1 MKIAWFHYLPYS
13 LFLSMVIVVF
23 AEQSLIAQNAK
34 DLWSFQ
40 VITQSDPPRVKHT
53 DWPQNPID
61 NFVLKKLENAGMKPA
76 PAATD
81 RALIRRAYLDLIGLP
96 PSPEE
101 VTSFINS
108 IATHGSVDAF
118 KSVTERLLANPHYGE
133 RWARYWLDLVR
144 YADSNGYEIDGEK
157 PLAWQYR
164 DYVIRAFNSDTPYDR
179 FILEQLA
186 GDELDNASP
195 ETVIATGFYR
205 IGPWDAERGA
215 SVQPS
220 EVIEER
226 YNELDDMI
234 RTTSQVFL
242 GLTLG
247 CARCHDHKFDP
258 LTARD
263 YYSMLAVFNPLV
275 RPRKGRTELTR
286 PAVPA
291 RFRAIKQQTDKQ
303 ILALD
308 TRIQTLIQP
317 LQKAVLNSTKTSL
330 PKEAIDA
337 FREVPDARSD
347 EQKKL
352 IDQHKET
359 LRQEVFNTLSEPT
372 FASRVLPDTI
382 IAQIRQ
388 SRKERSKLAE
398 RFHFPEG
405 YFLLESSPDA
415 PVTHILTRGNPK
427 QPGRV
432 VEPSVPESLVQQQP
446 LFESPDLFTSRRRLS
461 LARWITDPQNPLT
474 ARVMVNRVWQ
484 YHFGQGLVRSPS
496 DFGKRGSTPTH
507 PKLLDWLA
515 GWFVHEAEW
524 SLKQLHLLIMTSR
537 TYRMNKQLVVE
548 YDRQDPDNNNL
559 WRFPYQRLDVEA
571 IRDSMLAVSG
581 QLNRTL
587 YGPSMYPEIPDE
599 ARESGYDPGA
609 AWQPFHERKASRRT
623 IYAYVKRTLIV
634 PLLDTLDFCDT
645 TRSTARRD
653 LTIVAPQA
661 LELLNGSFANR
672 QAAHFA
678 DRLILEAG
686 SNIDRQLELGFR
698 LALTREVREGEKE
711 VLKRFHQEQSIERAL
726 DGTQSEKETR
736 RQALIQVC
744 RIIFNLNEF
753 VYAD

>member
-1 MKIAWFHYLPYS
+1 MKIAWFHYLPHS
-13 LFLSMVIVVF
+13 LFLSILIGII
-23 AEQSLIAQNAK
+23 AEQSLSAQNAK

-40 VITQSDPPRVKHT
+40 AITRSDPPRVKHT

-61 NFVLKKLENAGMKPA
+61 HFVLAKLENAGMKPA
-76 PAATD
+76 PGATD

-101 VTSFINS
+101 VTSFIDS
-108 IATHGSVDAF
+108 MATQGPVEAF
-118 KSVTERLLANPHYGE
+118 NNVTERLLANPHYGE
-133 RWARYWLDLVR
+133 RWARHWLDLVR

-157 PLAWQYR
+157 PLAWKYR
-164 DYVIRAFNSDTPYDR
+164 DYVIRAFNNDTPYDR
-179 FILEQLA
+179 FLLEQLA

-303 ILALD
+303 LLALD

-317 LQKAVLNSTKTSL
+317 LQEAVLNSTKTSL
-330 PKEAIDA
+330 PKEAIHA
-337 FREVPDARSD
+337 FHETPDARSD

-359 LRQEVFNTLSEPT
+359 LRKEVFDTLSEPT
-372 FASRVLPDTI
+372 FASRALPDAI
-382 IAQIRQ
+382 IDQIQQ
-388 SRKERSKLAE
+388 SRKERSELAE

-427 QPGRV
+427 QPGPI
-432 VEPSVPESLVQQQP
+432 VEPSVPESLVRQQP
-446 LFESPDLFTSRRRLS
+446 QFESPDLFTSRRRLS

-515 GWFVHEAEW
+515 GWFVHEAKW

-537 TYRMNKQLVVE
+537 TYRMSKQLVE
-548 YDRQDPDNNNL
+548 EHYRQDPDNNNL

-609 AWQPFHERKASRRT
+609 AWQPFHEHKASRRT

-672 QAAHFA
+672 QATHFA

-686 SNIDRQLELGFR
+686 DNIDRQIELGYR

-711 VLKRFHQEQSIERAL
+711 VLRRFHQEQSAEGIL
-726 DGTQSEKETR
+726 DSTQKEKETH

-753 VYAD
+753 VYID

>member
-234 RTTSQVFL
+234 RTTSQVLL

-247 CARCHDHKFDP
+247 WARCHDH
-258 LTARD
+258 
-263 YYSMLAVFNPLV
+263 
-275 RPRKGRTELTR
+275 
-286 PAVPA
+286 
-291 RFRAIKQQTDKQ
+291 
-303 ILALD
+303 
-308 TRIQTLIQP
+308 
-317 LQKAVLNSTKTSL
+317 
-330 PKEAIDA
+330 
-337 FREVPDARSD
+337 
-347 EQKKL
+347 
-352 IDQHKET
+352 
-359 LRQEVFNTLSEPT
+359 
-372 FASRVLPDTI
+372 
-382 IAQIRQ
+382 
-388 SRKERSKLAE
+388 
-398 RFHFPEG
+398 
-405 YFLLESSPDA
+405 
-415 PVTHILTRGNPK
+415 
-427 QPGRV
+427 
-432 VEPSVPESLVQQQP
+432 
-446 LFESPDLFTSRRRLS
+446 
-461 LARWITDPQNPLT
+461 
-474 ARVMVNRVWQ
+474 
-484 YHFGQGLVRSPS
+484 
-496 DFGKRGSTPTH
+496 
-507 PKLLDWLA
+507 
-515 GWFVHEAEW
+515 
-524 SLKQLHLLIMTSR
+524 
-537 TYRMNKQLVVE
+537 
-548 YDRQDPDNNNL
+548 
-559 WRFPYQRLDVEA
+559 
-571 IRDSMLAVSG
+571 
-581 QLNRTL
+581 
-587 YGPSMYPEIPDE
+587 
-599 ARESGYDPGA
+599 
-609 AWQPFHERKASRRT
+609 
-623 IYAYVKRTLIV
+623 
-634 PLLDTLDFCDT
+634 
-645 TRSTARRD
+645 
-653 LTIVAPQA
+653 
-661 LELLNGSFANR
+661 
-672 QAAHFA
+672 
-678 DRLILEAG
+678 
-686 SNIDRQLELGFR
+686 
-698 LALTREVREGEKE
+698 
-711 VLKRFHQEQSIERAL
+711 
-726 DGTQSEKETR
+726 
-736 RQALIQVC
+736 
-744 RIIFNLNEF
+744 
-753 VYAD
+753 